1 MYMYMFT
8 MIDKYGTRRRQLW
21 SELIAA
27 RKEKLE
33 TVEREKQLSQWED
46 GRNREKQTRREETQR
61 LMKREERQRELLAY
75 RAQQEHKRLQHQQL
89 MDWHAQLK
97 SQMMAATSP
106 PKKSQSL
113 LLSNSASSI
122 KSRRDSSG
130 STLSLPPIT

>member
-1 MYMYMFT
+1 MYTFAFT
-8 MIDKYGTRRRQLW
+8 IMDNYSTNCRQLW

-27 RKEKLE
+27 RKEKLDA
-33 TVEREKQLSQWED
+33 VEKEKQLLQWEE
-46 GRNREKQTRREETQR
+46 GRNRENQTRREETQR

-97 SQMMAATSP
+97 SQAAAASP
-106 PKKSQSL
+106 PRKAQSL
-113 LLSNSASSI
+113 LLNNSTSST

-130 STLSLPPIT
+130 GAVLSLPPIT